1 MGFSVFPTNIGGVS
15 INSIT
20 SPLASLL
27 TPTNVQN
34 LTYPSDL
41 GSNPAMGHAVI
52 IQAYDYTTNLANEV
66 SSSVNQI
73 ATEFQ
78 ATAQAIPN
86 GVGATFDAIS
96 NINAGNIG
104 TALGNI
110 GTTVLNAP
118 NYSPIQKSSPLTT
131 ISLFMPETLAVSYDS
146 SYSDVS
152 ITEELGIYG
161 LLGHAYA
168 DYKNGV
174 LKDLKT
180 PYEIGLATQAVG
192 SLANKFL
199 GTGENIGPLAAQAMG
214 VVVNPQMQL
223 LYRGVSLRTF
233 QLEFILTP
241 KSSAEAKVV
250 KDICDSLAFYSLP
263 GTAGA
268 QTGTAGQYL
277 TPPQIFS
284 VQFKFLGQ
292 NGIIGNLQNVIS
304 SALTNSG
311 LGFLTSGT
319 ANITG
324 APDAKV
330 FKVNDCV
337 LENVNVDY
345 APNGWAA
352 YNDGYPVQTRL
363 TLQFKETQML
373 TKNHF
378 AGSEISIN
386 AANQEMSNFNTGPA
400 MGGGNSSS
408 IDLTSPAYGPD
419 GE

>member
-131 ISLFMPETLAVSYDS
+131 ISLD
-146 SYSDVS
+146 
-152 ITEELGIYG
+152 
-161 LLGHAYA
+161 
-168 DYKNGV
+168 
-174 LKDLKT
+174 
-180 PYEIGLATQAVG
+180 
-192 SLANKFL
+192 
-199 GTGENIGPLAAQAMG
+199 
-214 VVVNPQMQL
+214 
-223 LYRGVSLRTF
+223 R
-233 QLEFILTP
+233 
-241 KSSAEAKVV
+241 KS
-250 KDICDSLAFYSLP
+250 
-263 GTAGA
+263 
-268 QTGTAGQYL
+268 
-277 TPPQIFS
+277 
-284 VQFKFLGQ
+284 
-292 NGIIGNLQNVIS
+292 
-304 SALTNSG
+304 
-311 LGFLTSGT
+311 
-319 ANITG
+319 
-324 APDAKV
+324 
-330 FKVNDCV
+330 
-337 LENVNVDY
+337 
-345 APNGWAA
+345 
-352 YNDGYPVQTRL
+352 TRL
-363 TLQFKETQML
+363 
-373 TKNHF
+373 
-378 AGSEISIN
+378 
-386 AANQEMSNFNTGPA
+386 
-400 MGGGNSSS
+400 NSSH
-408 IDLTSPAYGPD
+408 
-419 GE
+419 